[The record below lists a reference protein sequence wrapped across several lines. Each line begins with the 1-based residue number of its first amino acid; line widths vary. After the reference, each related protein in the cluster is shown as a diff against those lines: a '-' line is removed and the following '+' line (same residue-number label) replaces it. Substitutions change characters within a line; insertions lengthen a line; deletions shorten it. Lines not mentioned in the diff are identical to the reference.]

1 MYVNF
6 FEKNCVRSFDE
17 QHKKDIDI
25 LKTLIT
31 QAPVLHFYDSNLP
44 IKVPPDASSTGLG
57 TVLGQQVYDTWY
69 WVRYS
74 IGTTS
79 L

>member
-1 MYVNF
+1 MTPGTGLGTVLDNKF
-6 FEKNCVRSFDE
+6 M
-17 QHKKDIDI
+17 
-25 LKTLIT
+25 TLG
-31 QAPVLHFYDSNLP
+31 
-44 IKVPPDASSTGLG
+44 TGLG

>member
-1 MYVNF
+1 M
-6 FEKNCVRSFDE
+6 
-17 QHKKDIDI
+17 
-25 LKTLIT
+25 T
-31 QAPVLHFYDSNLP
+31 PG
-44 IKVPPDASSTGLG
+44 TGLG